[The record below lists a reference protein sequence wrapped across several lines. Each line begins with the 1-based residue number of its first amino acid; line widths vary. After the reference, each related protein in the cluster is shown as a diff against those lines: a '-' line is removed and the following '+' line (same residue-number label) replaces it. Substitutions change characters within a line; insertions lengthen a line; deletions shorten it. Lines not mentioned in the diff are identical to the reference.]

1 MKKRVVLIHAT
12 AVAIGPIQNAFRDDW
27 PEAELVNVLDDS
39 LSTDLDAAG
48 ALTAAIKRRITTL
61 AQYAF
66 DLDAR
71 GILYTCSAFGDAIDL
86 AKALLPIPVLKP
98 NEAMFEDSLR
108 YGDRL
113 GLLATF
119 GPSIPSMEREFQEMK
134 ERSGR
139 RTQLTSF
146 LAEGAMDAL
155 RAGDAARHNK
165 LVAAAAAKLDFCD
178 AIMLAHFSTSLAL
191 PLVSKTVSTPVL
203 TSPHSAVAK
212 MRRLVEG

>member
-12 AVAIGPIQNAFRDDW
+12 AVAIGPIQSAFSDDW

-39 LSTDLDAAG
+39 LSLDLDTAG

-61 AQYAF
+61 AQYAL

-71 GILYTCSAFGDAIDL
+71 GILFTCSAFGDAIEL

-98 NEAMFEDSLR
+98 NEAMFEDSMR
-108 YGDRL
+108 YGDKL

-119 GPSIPSMEREFQEMK
+119 GPSVPSMEREFQEMK
-134 ERSGR
+134 ARSGK

-146 LAEGAMDAL
+146 LVEDAMDAL
-155 RAGDAARHNK
+155 RAGDAARHNQ
-165 LVAAAAAKLDFCD
+165 LVAAAAATLGFCD
-178 AIMLAHFSTSLAL
+178 AIMLAHFSTSQAL

-203 TSPHSAVAK
+203 TSPHSAVSK